1 MLILSAGQMAEIAAA
16 AEAAWPAEGCG
27 LLVGRKVGRRDAL
40 VTRVMPAD
48 NLLKHRGNDRFELDP
63 AVRFAA
69 ERAARDT
76 GERVV
81 GHWHSHPDGDAKPS
95 MTDLSQAWEPELIWL
110 IVAVAAAPDG
120 RPQTVQM
127 LAHRLDRE
135 RERTFPIQIH
145 LAEKRACQGA
155 CFPT

>member
-27 LLVGRKVGRRDAL
+27 LLVGRNAGRRDAL
-40 VTRVMPAD
+40 VTRVIPAD
-48 NLLKHRGNDRFELDP
+48 NLLRHQGNDRFELDP

-69 ERAARDT
+69 ERAARDA

-81 GHWHSHPDGDAKPS
+81 GHWHSHPDGGAKPS
-95 MTDLSQAWEPELIWL
+95 AADLSQAWEPEMIWL
-110 IVAVAAAPDG
+110 IVGVAAAPDG
-120 RPQTVQM
+120 RPQAVQM

-135 RERTFPIQIH
+135 RGRAFPIQIR
-145 LAEKRACQGA
+145 LAEKRACQDA